1 MTNNFENILYKSLDT
16 FSSITKIPIVA
27 LNSNKEFV
35 KSIGVCNEFLLSR
48 EFKNLTKNI
57 NSLKGDSL
65 EFSTLQLNSEE
76 KIAFKSKLLNNS
88 LYYFLIGPFKYSNY
102 STIDT
107 CYNDLAFRS
116 ELSIHYICKILDMVI
131 EDNILKKNH
140 CLSLPTRRAIEY
152 MHKSYKQNIT
162 LTSIAKHLGL
172 NKCYFCNIFKK
183 ETNMTFSQFLNN
195 LRIEKSKVL
204 LKNTQLSLLDIAVEV
219 GFNNQS
225 YFTMAFKKLNADK
238 TPLEYRR
245 NLYLT

>member
-1 MTNNFENILYKSLDT
+1 MTDTFENILYKSLDT
-16 FSSITKIPIVA
+16 FVLITKIPIIT
-27 LNSNKEFV
+27 LNSKKKLI
-35 KSIGVCNEFLLSR
+35 KSIGVCPEFLSSSGL
-48 EFKNLTKNI
+48 KNLTKNI
-57 NSLKGDSL
+57 CSSKDNSLDY
-65 EFSTLQLNSEE
+65 STFYLNS
-76 KIAFKSKLLNNS
+76 KGKFAFKSKLLDNS
-88 LYYFLIGPFKYSNY
+88 LYYFLIGPFKDFNHSN
-102 STIDT
+102 IDT
-107 CYNDLAFRS
+107 CYSNLAFRS
-116 ELSIHYICKILDMVI
+116 ELSIHYICKILDTVI
-131 EDNILKKNH
+131 EDNILKKNY

-152 MHKSYKQNIT
+152 MHKSYKENIT
-162 LTSIAKHLGL
+162 LTSIAKHLNL

-204 LKNTQLSLLDIAVEV
+204 LKNTELSLLDIAIEV

>member
-1 MTNNFENILYKSLDT
+1 MNIQTLKQEILDRTLNDDLIIFVCPENNFLAESY
-16 FSSITKIPIVA
+16 V
-27 LNSNKEFV
+27 
-35 KSIGVCNEFLLSR
+35 NEIC

-131 EDNILKKNH
+131 EDNTLKKNH

-204 LKNTQLSLLDIAVEV
+204 LKNTELSLLDIAVEV

-225 YFTMAFKKLNADK
+225 YFTMAFKKLNDDK

>member
-1 MTNNFENILYKSLDT
+1 
-16 FSSITKIPIVA
+16 
-27 LNSNKEFV
+27 
-35 KSIGVCNEFLLSR
+35 
-48 EFKNLTKNI
+48 
-57 NSLKGDSL
+57 
-65 EFSTLQLNSEE
+65 
-76 KIAFKSKLLNNS
+76 
-88 LYYFLIGPFKYSNY
+88 
-102 STIDT
+102 TIDT

-204 LKNTQLSLLDIAVEV
+204 LKNTELSLLDIAVEV

-225 YFTMAFKKLNADK
+225 YFTMAFKKLNDDK